1 MRKNKLSF
9 RHSYQCFWLLILF
22 SCQIFYFQNSVSAVI
37 VDQGIF
43 NHLTVQIGEDVQQPT
58 QCEVFFGHLEVSGNY
73 FYLTDTINCQV
84 YLPIL
89 TETIFRVLKRS
100 SLENVTHYVKCF
112 LVSSKFILF
121 EKKYSVSS

>member
-9 RHSYQCFWLLILF
+9 IRHSYQCFFWLLLILF

-58 QCEVFFGHLEVSGNY
+58 QCEVFFGHLEVSGKD
-73 FYLTDTINCQV
+73 FCLTYIIICQV
-84 YLPIL
+84 
-89 TETIFRVLKRS
+89 
-100 SLENVTHYVKCF
+100 
-112 LVSSKFILF
+112 LV
-121 EKKYSVSS
+121 

>member
-1 MRKNKLSF
+1 MRKNKLTF

-84 YLPIL
+84 YLRKFPIL
-89 TETIFRVLKRS
+89 TETIFRV
-100 SLENVTHYVKCF
+100 
-112 LVSSKFILF
+112 
-121 EKKYSVSS
+121 